1 MLLLL
6 KHLYLQRIRS
16 FFWKKSIVS
25 SIFISLF
32 SAYFLFTFG
41 FLGVYADEIISD
53 MFPNTDVLVMFT
65 RFVFSY
71 FLVDFVLR
79 FKFQS
84 ISLLDL
90 QHYLFLPFSTKKLFN
105 FPLIS
110 SLLSYFNVLA
120 FLVLLPFFFVH
131 VIPNYSISESIVWFT
146 YIYGGILAVNFL
158 SLGVK
163 FIFSKKA
170 LLGYILFAVIL
181 VLLTLENRGILS
193 LSKGYAAFVHYAM
206 SHLWMI
212 ILPISLVLIS
222 YRFAYQ
228 LMVKNR
234 YDESFTANKKSS
246 SKLITF
252 QFLEKYG
259 NLGHLIM
266 LELKFILRNKKTKSM
281 LFTGIFFLF
290 YGLMFYGNEI
300 VNIYSFKIIFVGL
313 FMCSGFIMNIG
324 QIALSGYSSH
334 FDGLMTLAL
343 PIKTLFRVKY
353 ILYALAMIL
362 SYILTLP
369 YYFLDETI
377 PFVNLTLLVY
387 GVGIFPYVFLY
398 VANFKYQPF
407 DITQNKKFDIQG
419 FNILNFIP
427 LIPVLLIPFCIHGIC
442 YLLGNVLFTYYILL
456 GLGILGIATNSYWL
470 GVIERKFHEQKYK
483 LAEGFRSRE

>member
-6 KHLYLQRIRS
+6 KHLYLQKIRS
-16 FFWKKSIVS
+16 FFWKKSIVT
-25 SIFISLF
+25 SIFLSLISL
-32 SAYFLFTFG
+32 YFLVIFG
-41 FLGVYADEIISD
+41 FFGVLADKIIID
-53 MFPNTDVLVMFT
+53 LYPNNSVIEMFT

-71 FLVDFVLR
+71 YLVDFVLR
-79 FKFQS
+79 FKFQT
-84 ISLLDL
+84 ISLLDI
-90 QHYLFLPFSTKKLFN
+90 QHYLFLPFSKKKLFH

-110 SLLSYFNVLA
+110 SIFSFFNVLA
-120 FLVLLPFFFVH
+120 FLLLLPFFFVH
-131 VIPNYSISESIVWFT
+131 VIQEYAVVESIVWFC
-146 YIYGGILAVNFL
+146 YIYGGILTVNFL

-170 LLGYILFAVIL
+170 FLAILLFTAVI
-181 VLLTLENRGILS
+181 VLLTLENRGVIA
-193 LSKGYAAFVHYAM
+193 LSKGYFWLVNSAMHHPWMVVFPILFVVGA
-206 SHLWMI
+206 
-212 ILPISLVLIS
+212 
-222 YRFAYQ
+222 YRFTYH
-228 LMVKNR
+228 LLHKNR
-234 YDESFTANKKSS
+234 YDEALS
-246 SKLITF
+246 SKKATSNKIITF

-281 LFTGIFFLF
+281 LFIGIFFLF

-313 FMCSGFIMNIG
+313 FMCSGFITNIG

-353 ILYALAMIL
+353 IIYALAMIL
-362 SYILTLP
+362 SYLLTLP
-369 YYFLDETI
+369 YYFLDAKI

-387 GVGIFPYVFLY
+387 GLGTFPYLYFY

-407 DITQNKKFDIQG
+407 DISQNKKFDIQG
-419 FNILNFIP
+419 FNFRNFIP
-427 LIPVLLIPFCIHGIC
+427 LIPILLVPYLIHGIC
-442 YLLGNVLFTYYILL
+442 FLFGDVLYTYYILT

>member
-1 MLLLL
+1 MFLLLS
-6 KHLYLQRIRS
+6 HLIKQKIRS

-25 SIFISLF
+25 SIFLVLI

-71 FLVDFVLR
+71 YLVDFVLR
-79 FKFQS
+79 FKFQT
-84 ISLLDL
+84 ISLLDI
-90 QHYLFLPFSTKKLFN
+90 QHYLSLPFSKKKLFH

-110 SLLSYFNVLA
+110 SLFSYFNVLA

-131 VIPNYSISESIVWFT
+131 VVTHYAIIESIVWFT
-146 YIYGGILAVNFL
+146 YIYGGILTVNFL

-170 LLGYILFAVIL
+170 LLGYILFVVVL
-181 VLLTLENRGILS
+181 VLLTLENRGIIS
-193 LSKGYAAFVHYAM
+193 LSKGYVVLVRYAM
-206 SHLWMI
+206 TQPWMI
-212 ILPISLVLIS
+212 ILPISLVFTS
-222 YRFAYQ
+222 YRFTYQ

-234 YDESFTANKKSS
+234 YDESFTANKKRS

-259 NLGHLIM
+259 NIGHLIM
-266 LELKFILRNKKTKSM
+266 LELKFMIRNKKTKSM
-281 LFTGIFFLF
+281 LFSGIFFLF
-290 YGLMFYGNEI
+290 YGMIFYTNDSYN
-300 VNIYSFKIIFVGL
+300 VNSYKSIFVGV
-313 FMCSGFIMNIG
+313 FMCSGIIMNLG
-324 QIALSGYSSH
+324 QITLSGYSSH

-353 ILYALAMIL
+353 IIYAFAMIL
-362 SYILTLP
+362 SYLLTIP
-369 YYFLDETI
+369 YYFLDARI
-377 PFVNLTLLVY
+377 PLINLALLVY
-387 GVGIFPYVFLY
+387 GLGTFPYLYFY

-407 DITQNKKFDIQG
+407 DISQNKKFDVQG
-419 FNILNFIP
+419 FNIRNFIP

-442 YLLGNVLFTYYILL
+442 YLLGNVLLTYYILL